1 MRARLKGMPVTF
13 YVGAFV
19 LLIILMMTFFP
30 GLFTSQ
36 DPYYQ
41 DMNVL
46 LEAPSAEHWFGTDD
60 LGRDVYT
67 RVIYGTRI
75 DMAIGIFAMIV
86 PAVTGTLIGL
96 CAGYYGKKVDAVL
109 MRILDVITAF
119 PFIILVIAIVAI
131 IGAGL
136 RNMFIAIWCVGWKDY
151 AKLVRSE
158 VLSEKNMEYVAA
170 AKTLGFSNKRIMLRH
185 ILPNVIDGAFVYA
198 ISDIMMCMM
207 VGASLSFLGL
217 GVSAPTPEWG
227 AMITGG
233 RPFLTSAWWISVF
246 PGLVLAVTGVAISF
260 VGKGVAEKV
269 KSK

>member
-1 MRARLKGMPVTF
+1 MKDKLKNMPLSF
-13 YVGAFV
+13 YVGSAV
-19 LLIILMMTFFP
+19 LLVILLMTFFP
-30 GLFTSQ
+30 GLFTNQS
-36 DPYYQ
+36 PYKQ
-41 DMNVL
+41 DMDAL
-46 LEAPSAEHWFGTDD
+46 LQAPSGAHWFGTDE

-67 RVIYGTRI
+67 RVVYGTRI
-75 DMAIGIFAMIV
+75 DLAIGIFAMII
-86 PAVTGTLIGL
+86 PAITGSLIGL
-96 CAGYYGKKVDAVL
+96 CAGYYGKKLDALL

-119 PFIILVIAIVAI
+119 PFIVLVIAIVAI
-131 IGAGL
+131 IGSGIK
-136 RNMFIAIWCVGWKDY
+136 NMFIAIWCVGWKDY

-158 VLSEKNMEYVAA
+158 VLSEKNMEYVSA
-170 AKTLGFSNKRIMLRH
+170 AKTLGYSNSRIMFRH

-227 AMITGG
+227 AMITEG
-233 RPFLTSAWWISVF
+233 RPFLTNAWWISIF
-246 PGLVLAVTGVAISF
+246 PGIVLAITGVAISF